1 MSKRKKNV
9 DSLLAV
15 TADYSANA
23 AWYEITEAGSHNAT
37 QCEHPRKMNER
48 RINNIWNKSGE
59 RMRSA
64 AERCMLV
71 LHGAVSG
78 RRCWRVG

>member
-23 AWYEITEAGSHNAT
+23 AWYEITEARSHIM
-37 QCEHPRKMNER
+37 PL
-48 RINNIWNKSGE
+48 
-59 RMRSA
+59 SA
-64 AERCMLV
+64 RTREK
-71 LHGAVSG
+71 
-78 RRCWRVG
+78 